1 MKRGKVKD
9 ASAEYIRKYIP
20 YTMVYWEYWDYS
32 ILGMIRTLYRR
43 GRGRDDRPSYND
55 VIIMADTETSKKHPN
70 KYRTEKDGT
79 KVAVPVQ
86 NHVVAFT
93 VSIRAYHHNLVTLW
107 GRRPSDLAD
116 TLDRIQENLPG
127 QRTIVFFHN
136 LSYDWVF
143 IRKFLFKIWG
153 TPMSQ
158 LNTKPHY
165 PIYIEFGSGVILRDS
180 LILAQRKLEKWAA
193 DLDVTHKK
201 AVGFWD
207 YDRTRSQHED
217 FTDDELTYI
226 ENDTLAGVECIDA
239 TMMTLKKDITSL
251 PYTAT
256 GIPREQ
262 IQKRGK
268 KFSAHERFLSMVP
281 DLEQQKN
288 LERVYHGGYVHA
300 NRFMVGDIITEEVR
314 DYDFT
319 SSYPYCMCAFPYPA
333 EKFTP
338 ASDST
343 IEDILNESDIAAFYF
358 LFIGTGAELRDPS
371 FPMPP
376 LQFSKCV
383 KCINPVM
390 DNGRIISADMVAIW
404 LTEQDLYVIDRYMT
418 FEHHVCTHVKTASKK
433 YLPRWF
439 TDYIFECFTKKQH
452 LKGGDPV
459 AYAIAKSIVNCL
471 YGVTVQKPVKDD
483 IQEAYISDEDHL
495 SGDYYA
501 KELSAKEE
509 EDKYNKYVNSYNSV
523 LPYFIGVWV
532 TAYAFRNLFELG
544 ECAGT
549 WIYSDTDSV
558 YGYDWDLDAVERYN
572 AKCRRLLTENGYGP
586 VTANGKEYWLGSAV
600 SGEEDIYTEF
610 VALGAKRYAG
620 RKKEDGKIHI
630 TVAGVPKNGAAQ
642 LQDDL
647 RNFRSGVIFRGTLT
661 GKMQHVYIYVD
672 DIYTDEDG
680 NETGDSIDLNPAD
693 YLMDMTKKFELLENE
708 EVYIQVYDES
718 DNGRL

>member
-1 MKRGKVKD
+1 MKRGFRKE
-9 ASAEYIRKYIP
+9 AAAEYIRDYIP
-20 YTMVYWEYWDYS
+20 YKMEYWESWDYS
-32 ILGMIRTLYRR
+32 ILGRIRTLYRR
-43 GRGRDDRPSYND
+43 GRGREDRPSYND
-55 VIIMADTETSKKHPN
+55 VLIMADTETSKKHKN
-70 KYRTEKDGT
+70 EYREEKDGT
-79 KVAVPVQ
+79 KVAIPVH

-93 VSIRAYHHNLVTLW
+93 VSIRAYHHNIVTLW
-107 GRRPSDLAD
+107 GRRPSDLAAA
-116 TLDRIQENLPG
+116 LDRIQDNLPG

-143 IRKFLFKIWG
+143 IRKFLFRIWG
-153 TPMSQ
+153 KPVSQ

-165 PIYIEFGSGVILRDS
+165 PIYIEFDCGVILRDS
-180 LILAQRKLEKWAA
+180 LILAQRKLEKWAK
-193 DLDVTHKK
+193 DMDVTHKK
-201 AVGFWD
+201 AAGYWD
-207 YDRTRSQHED
+207 YDRIRNQYEE
-217 FTDDELTYI
+217 FTADELTYI
-226 ENDTLAGVECIDA
+226 EHDTLAGVECIDA
-239 TMMTLKKDITSL
+239 TMMTLGKDITSL

-262 IQKRGK
+262 IRKRGK
-268 KFSAHERFLSMVP
+268 KFSAHERFLTKVP
-281 DLEQQKN
+281 DLDQQMN

-300 NRFMVGDIITEEVR
+300 NRFMAGDIITDEVR

-319 SSYPYCMCAFPYPA
+319 SSYPYCMCAFQYPA

-358 LFIGTGAELRDPS
+358 LFIGTGAELRDPG

-383 KCINPVM
+383 KCINPVL
-390 DNGRIISADMVAIW
+390 DNGRIISADFVAIW
-404 LTEQDLYVIDRYMT
+404 LTEQDLYVINKYMV
-418 FEHHVCTHVKTASKK
+418 FQSHVCTHVQTAAKK

-439 TDYIFECFTKKQH
+439 TDYVFESFTKKQH

-459 AYAIAKSIVNCL
+459 AYSIAKGEVNSL
-471 YGVTVQKPVKDD
+471 YGVTVQKPVRDDVIEDYDTGDNYVNQADD
-483 IQEAYISDEDHL
+483 IQ
-495 SGDYYA
+495 
-501 KELSAKEE
+501 
-509 EDKYNKYVNSYNSV
+509 DKYNRYVNNYNSV

-549 WIYSDTDSV
+549 WVYSDTDSV
-558 YGYDWDLDAVERYN
+558 YGYDWDEENILKYN
-572 AKCRRLLTENGYGP
+572 DKCKELITRNGYGP
-586 VTANGKEYWLGSAV
+586 VTAGGKEYWLGTAV
-600 SGEEDIYTEF
+600 SGPEDVYTEF
-610 VALGAKRYAG
+610 VALGSKRYAG
-620 RKKEDGKIHI
+620 RKKEDGEIHI
-630 TVAGVPKNGAAQ
+630 TVAGVPKNGAEQ

-647 RNFRSGVIFRGTLT
+647 KNFRSGMIFRGALT

-693 YLMDMTKKFELLENE
+693 YLMDMTQRFDLLDNE
-708 EVYIQVYDES
+708 EVFIQIYDES
-718 DNGRL
+718 DKGGRI

>member
-1 MKRGKVKD
+1 MKRGFRKE
-9 ASAEYIRKYIP
+9 AAAEYIRDYIP
-20 YTMVYWEYWDYS
+20 YRMEYWDAWDYS
-32 ILGMIRTLYRR
+32 ILGRIRTIYRR
-43 GRGRDDRPSYND
+43 GRGREDRPSYND
-55 VIIMADTETSKKHPN
+55 VLIMADTETSKKHAN
-70 KYRTEKDGT
+70 EYREEKDGT
-79 KVAVPVQ
+79 KVAVPVH

-93 VSIRAYHHNLVTLW
+93 VSIRAYHHNIVTLW

-116 TLDRIQENLPG
+116 ALDRIQENLPG
-127 QRTIVFFHN
+127 QRTFVFFHN

-143 IRKFLFKIWG
+143 IRKFLFRIWG
-153 TPMSQ
+153 TPASQ

-193 DLDVTHKK
+193 DLGVTHKK
-201 AVGFWD
+201 ATGFWD
-207 YDRTRSQHED
+207 YDRIRNQREE
-217 FTDDELTYI
+217 FTEDELTYI
-226 ENDTLAGVECIDA
+226 EHDTLAGVECLDA
-239 TMMTLKKDITSL
+239 TMMTLGKDITSL

-262 IQKRGK
+262 IRKRGK
-268 KFSAHERFLSMVP
+268 KYRAHDRFLSMVP
-281 DLEQQKN
+281 DLSQQNN

-300 NRFMVGDIITEEVR
+300 NRFMVGDVITDEVR

-319 SSYPYCMCAFPYPA
+319 SSYPFCMCAFQYPA

-343 IEDILNESDIAAFYF
+343 IDDILNESDIAAFYF
-358 LFIGTGAELRDPS
+358 LFVATGAELRDPA

-390 DNGRIISADMVAIW
+390 DNGRIISADFVAIW
-404 LTEQDLYVIDRYMT
+404 LTEQDLYVINKYMV
-418 FEHHVCTHVKTASKK
+418 FDKHVCTHVMTASKK

-439 TDYIFECFTKKQH
+439 TDYVFESFTKKQH
-452 LKGGDPV
+452 LKHGDPV
-459 AYAIAKSIVNCL
+459 AYSLAKGVVNSL

-483 IQEAYISDEDHL
+483 IQEAYVSDENYS
-495 SGDYYA
+495 SGEYYI
-501 KELSAKEE
+501 KELSKKEM
-509 EDKYNKYVNSYNSV
+509 EDKYDMYVNSYNSI

-532 TAYAFRNLFELG
+532 TAYAYRNLFELG

-572 AKCRRLLTENGYGP
+572 AKCRSLLTENGYGS

-642 LQDDL
+642 LHDDL

-693 YLMDMTKKFELLENE
+693 YLMDMTKKFELLENK
-708 EVYIQVYDES
+708 EVYIQVYDDS
-718 DNGRL
+718 DTGRL

>member
-1 MKRGKVKD
+1 MKRGYRKE
-9 ASAEYIRKYIP
+9 AAAEYIRDYVP
-20 YTMVYWEYWDYS
+20 YKMEYWESWDYS
-32 ILGMIRTLYRR
+32 ILGRIRTLYRR
-43 GRGRDDRPSYND
+43 GRGREDRPSYND
-55 VIIMADTETSKKHPN
+55 VLIMADTETSKKHPN
-70 KYRTEKDGT
+70 EYREEKDGT
-79 KVAVPVQ
+79 KVAVPVH

-93 VSIRAYHHNLVTLW
+93 VSIRAYHHNIVTLW
-107 GRRPSDLAD
+107 GRRPSDLAAA
-116 TLDRIQENLPG
+116 LDRIQDNLPG

-143 IRKFLFKIWG
+143 IRKFLFRIWG
-153 TPMSQ
+153 KPVSQ

-165 PIYIEFGSGVILRDS
+165 PIYIEFDCGVILRDS
-180 LILAQRKLEKWAA
+180 LILAQRKLEKWAK
-193 DLDVTHKK
+193 DMNVTHKK
-201 AVGFWD
+201 AAGFWD
-207 YDRTRSQHED
+207 YDRIRSQYED
-217 FTDDELTYI
+217 FTPEELTYI
-226 ENDTLAGVECIDA
+226 EHDTLAGVECLDA
-239 TMMTLKKDITSL
+239 TMMTLGKDITSL

-262 IQKRGK
+262 IRKRGK
-268 KFSAHERFLSMVP
+268 KFSAHERFLTKVP
-281 DLEQQKN
+281 DLDQQMN

-300 NRFMVGDIITEEVR
+300 NRFMVGDIITDEVR

-319 SSYPYCMCAFPYPA
+319 SSYPYCMCAFQYPA

-343 IEDILNESDIAAFYF
+343 IEDILKESDIAAFYF
-358 LFIGTGAELRDPS
+358 LFIATGAELRDPG

-383 KCINPVM
+383 KCINPVL
-390 DNGRIISADMVAIW
+390 DNGRIISADFVAIW
-404 LTEQDLYVIDRYMT
+404 LTEQDLYVINKYMV
-418 FEHHVCTHVKTASKK
+418 FQSHVCTHVQTAAKK

-439 TDYIFECFTKKQH
+439 TDYVFESFTKKQH

-459 AYAIAKSIVNCL
+459 AYSIAKGEVNSL
-471 YGVTVQKPVKDD
+471 YGVTVQKPVRDDVIEDYDTGDNYVKQADD
-483 IQEAYISDEDHL
+483 IQ
-495 SGDYYA
+495 
-501 KELSAKEE
+501 
-509 EDKYNKYVNSYNSV
+509 DKYNRYVNNYNSV

-549 WIYSDTDSV
+549 WVYSDTDSV
-558 YGYDWDLDAVERYN
+558 YGYDWDEENILKYN
-572 AKCRRLLTENGYGP
+572 EKCKKMLTDNGYGP
-586 VTANGKEYWLGSAV
+586 VTAGGKEYWLGTAV

-610 VALGAKRYAG
+610 VALGSKRYAG

-630 TVAGVPKNGAAQ
+630 TVAGVPKNGAEQ

-647 RNFRSGVIFRGTLT
+647 KNFRSGMIFRGALT

-693 YLMDMTKKFELLENE
+693 YLMDMTQRFDMLDNE
-708 EVYIQVYDES
+708 EVFIQIYDES
-718 DNGRL
+718 DKGGRI

>member
-1 MKRGKVKD
+1 MKRGFRKE
-9 ASAEYIRKYIP
+9 AAAEYIRDYIP
-20 YTMVYWEYWDYS
+20 YKMEYWESWDYS
-32 ILGMIRTLYRR
+32 ILGRIRTLYRR
-43 GRGRDDRPSYND
+43 GRGREDRPSYND
-55 VIIMADTETSKKHPN
+55 VLIMADTETSKKHAN
-70 KYRTEKDGT
+70 EYRTEKDGT
-79 KVAVPVQ
+79 KVAIPVH

-93 VSIRAYHHNLVTLW
+93 VSIRAYHHNIVTLW
-107 GRRPSDLAD
+107 GRRPSDLAAA
-116 TLDRIQENLPG
+116 LDRIQDNLPG

-143 IRKFLFKIWG
+143 IRKFLFRIWG
-153 TPMSQ
+153 KPVSQ

-165 PIYIEFGSGVILRDS
+165 PIYIEFDCGVILRDS
-180 LILAQRKLEKWAA
+180 LILAQRKLEKWAK
-193 DLDVTHKK
+193 DMNVTHKK
-201 AVGFWD
+201 AVGYWD
-207 YDRTRSQHED
+207 YDRIRNQYEEYTA
-217 FTDDELTYI
+217 DELTYI
-226 ENDTLAGVECIDA
+226 EHDTLAGVECIDV
-239 TMMTLKKDITSL
+239 TMMTLGKDITSL

-262 IQKRGK
+262 IRKRGK
-268 KFSAHERFLSMVP
+268 KFSAHERFLTKVP
-281 DLEQQKN
+281 DLDQQMN

-300 NRFMVGDIITEEVR
+300 NRFMVGDIITDEVR

-319 SSYPYCMCAFPYPA
+319 SSYPYCMCAFQYPA

-358 LFIGTGAELRDPS
+358 LFIGTGAELRDPG

-383 KCINPVM
+383 KCINPVL
-390 DNGRIISADMVAIW
+390 DNGRIISADFVAIW
-404 LTEQDLYVIDRYMT
+404 LTEQDLYVINKYMV
-418 FEHHVCTHVKTASKK
+418 FQSHVCTHVQTAAKK

-439 TDYIFECFTKKQH
+439 TDYVFESFTKKQH

-459 AYAIAKSIVNCL
+459 AYSIAKGEVNSL
-471 YGVTVQKPVKDD
+471 YGVTVQKPVRDDVIEDYDTGDNYVKQADD
-483 IQEAYISDEDHL
+483 IQ
-495 SGDYYA
+495 
-501 KELSAKEE
+501 
-509 EDKYNKYVNSYNSV
+509 DKYNRYVNNYNSV

-549 WIYSDTDSV
+549 WVYSDTDSV
-558 YGYDWDLDAVERYN
+558 YGYDWKAENILKYN
-572 AKCRRLLTENGYGP
+572 EKCKELLTGNGYGP
-586 VTANGKEYWLGSAV
+586 VTAGGKEYWLGTAE

-610 VALGAKRYAG
+610 VALGSKRYAG

-630 TVAGVPKNGAAQ
+630 TVAGVPKNGAEQ
-642 LQDDL
+642 LNDDL
-647 RNFRSGVIFRGTLT
+647 KNFRSGMIFRGALT

-693 YLMDMTKKFELLENE
+693 YLMDMTQRFDLLDNE
-708 EVYIQVYDES
+708 EVFIQIYDES
-718 DNGRL
+718 DKGGRI